1 MDAFNILLT
10 FACIGLAM
18 RLGWSIGTAL
28 LDAAS
33 DVASEWRDRR
43 QTMRKGPRENG

>member
-33 DVASEWRDRR
+33 DVASERR
-43 QTMRKGPRENG
+43 ERHQSMRKGPRENG